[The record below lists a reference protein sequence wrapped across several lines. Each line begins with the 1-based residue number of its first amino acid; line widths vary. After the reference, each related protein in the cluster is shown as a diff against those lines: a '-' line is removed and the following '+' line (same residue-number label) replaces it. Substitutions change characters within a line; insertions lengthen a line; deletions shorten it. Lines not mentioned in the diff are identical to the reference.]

1 MTDPLLPSDQPAAAT
16 ASPAV
21 APRLPTPPADQP
33 AATTENPAAAPR
45 LPTTETSPLDGTTAD
60 PGAELRLPTTE
71 TSLLDGTT
79 ADPGAE
85 LRLPTTETSPLD
97 GATADPGAEPRL
109 PTTETSPLDGATAD
123 PTAESSVPLTETSP
137 PPDRPRHVRSEAGI
151 ARFEARVARIAATL
165 HEHAPIPLKQI
176 RRILEVL
183 GYAAT
188 KAVVAEVLQIEANGG
203 MLIVSGTCRRTLGGI
218 FFFLVRPHLSPKQQ
232 HKIFPFFGVR
242 SAQAR
247 AKLLANPPAPVAP
260 PPPRQRPPPP
270 NMWDDREALIAGLQA
285 THGTVSSAKVTLIG
299 RPTRV
304 SEQSQFTLLTLSDP
318 SPLPALPRGVPLP
331 SASTLPPTTYS
342 VFVGKKQ
349 WKQVAAALSTP
360 EDMLIIE
367 GVQLLDATAK
377 TIAIFA
383 MKTTTK
389 LLQQASRP
397 PKRSK

>member
-1 MTDPLLPSDQPAAAT
+1 
-16 ASPAV
+16 V
-21 APRLPTPPADQP
+21 
-33 AATTENPAAAPR
+33 
-45 LPTTETSPLDGTTAD
+45 
-60 PGAELRLPTTE
+60 
-71 TSLLDGTT
+71 
-79 ADPGAE
+79 
-85 LRLPTTETSPLD
+85 
-97 GATADPGAEPRL
+97 
-109 PTTETSPLDGATAD
+109 
-123 PTAESSVPLTETSP
+123 
-137 PPDRPRHVRSEAGI
+137 EA
-151 ARFEARVARIAATL
+151 
-165 HEHAPIPLKQI
+165 
-176 RRILEVL
+176 L

-188 KAVVAEVLQIEANGG
+188 KAIVAEALQIEANGG

-232 HKIFPFFGVR
+232 RKIFPPFGIR
-242 SAQAR
+242 SAQTW

-285 THGTVSSAKVTLIG
+285 THGTVSSVKVTLMG

-304 SEQSQFTLLTLSDP
+304 SEQSQFTLVTVSDP
-318 SPLPALPRGVPLP
+318 SPLPALPRGVPMP

-349 WKQVAAALSTP
+349 WKQVAVALHTP

>member
-21 APRLPTPPADQP
+21 ESSLAL
-33 AATTENPAAAPR
+33 
-45 LPTTETSPLDGTTAD
+45 TETSLLDGTTAD
-60 PGAELRLPTTE
+60 PPRLPTTE

-85 LRLPTTETSPLD
+85 PRLPTTEPSPLD
-97 GATADPGAEPRL
+97 GATASSTGEP
-109 PTTETSPLDGATAD
+109 SPDQPDGATASSIG
-123 PTAESSVPLTETSP
+123 ESSVPLTETSP

-188 KAVVAEVLQIEANGG
+188 KAIVAEALQIEANGG

-285 THGTVSSAKVTLIG
+285 THGTVSSVKVTLIG

-318 SPLPALPRGVPLP
+318 NPLPALPRGVPLP

-367 GVQLLDATAK
+367 GVQLLNATAK